1 MLCLKHELIDQLRK
15 QLSVKWLSSS
25 RVNRAKIYTGK
36 DSYCVLADFIFTRH
50 QYFICSNMN
59 LH

>member
-1 MLCLKHELIDQLRK
+1 MLCLKPELIQQLRK

-25 RVNRAKIYTGK
+25 PINRAKIYTSS
-36 DSYCVLADFIFTRH
+36 DSECVLADFIFTRH

-59 LH
+59 SY